1 MKSNFLIIYSEI
13 DDLALDSLSELI
25 ALFTELEDLN
35 LSNNNLTQLPIDLR
49 KWSSI
54 ASLNLSNNQIEDF

>member
-35 LSNNNLTQLPIDLR
+35 LSNNNFTQLPIDLR